1 LQQGPNRKLKGGKVA
16 FNLRNRNFLKLLDF
30 TPQEIRFLLELSVD
44 LKKAKYAGIEQPRL
58 VGKNIALIFEK
69 ASTRTRCAF
78 EVAAYDQGAHVT
90 YLGPSGSQMGAKETM
105 KDTAR
110 VLGRMYDG
118 IEYRGFGQNIV
129 EDLAKYAG
137 VPVWNGLTTEY
148 HPTQVLADL
157 QTMMEHCDKPLGRVK
172 FAYLGDARNNMG
184 NSLLV
189 GAAKMGMDF
198 RSVAPKSVQPN
209 KALVDK
215 AGEIARATGAK
226 ISITDDLDQ
235 GVRDCDFLCT
245 DVWVSMGEPEAV
257 WKERIELLK
266 PYQVNTAAM
275 EKTGNPDVKFLHC
288 LPAFHNRETSIGEEI
303 YQKFGLEAMEVT
315 EAVFESD
322 ASVVFE
328 EAENRIH
335 TIKAVMV
342 ATLGS

>member
-1 LQQGPNRKLKGGKVA
+1 MA
-16 FNLRNRNFLKLLDF
+16 FNLRNRHFLKLLDF
-30 TPQEIRFLLELSVD
+30 STQEIKFLLDLALD
-44 LKKAKYAGIEQPRL
+44 LKKAKYAGFEQPRL

-90 YLGPSGSQMGAKETM
+90 YLGPSGSQMGVKESM

-118 IEYRGFGQNIV
+118 IEYRGFGQDIV
-129 EDLAKYAG
+129 EELAKYAG
-137 VPVWNGLTTEY
+137 VPVWNGLTNEY
-148 HPTQVLADL
+148 HPTQVLADFL
-157 QTMMEHCDKPLGRVK
+157 TMMEHSDKPLHQLK

-198 RSVAPKSVQPN
+198 RSVAPKSVQPD
-209 KALVDK
+209 KDLV
-215 AGEIARATGAK
+215 ARAQKIAQASGAQLTV
-226 ISITDDLDQ
+226 TDDLEK
-235 GVRDCDFLCT
+235 GVKGCDFLCT
-245 DVWVSMGEPEAV
+245 DVWVSMGEAEEV
-257 WKERIELLK
+257 WQERIELLQ
-266 PYQVNTAAM
+266 PYQINAAVM
-275 EKTGNPDVKFLHC
+275 EKTGNPAVKFLHC
-288 LPAFHNRETSIGEEI
+288 LPAFHNRETKIGEEI
-303 YQKFGLEAMEVT
+303 FQKFGLEAMEVT
-315 EAVFESD
+315 EDVFESP
-322 ASVVFE
+322 ASVVWD